1 MGKVGISRKNK
12 IESFHLVKMSLLV
25 QIGGEI

>member
-12 IESFHLVKMSLLV
+12 IKSLHLVKMNLLV
-25 QIGGEI
+25 EIGEEM